1 MKCFIYNTN
10 KRLVTED
17 VFVEQSQWE
26 ILKSE
31 IRKFSIRYSKVIVKE
46 KRKKQ
51 HELESKLKI
60 LEKSLSC
67 DKNIEEYHKCKA
79 DLDEIYDNIAE
90 GVKLGAGVSG
100 MKKMKN
106 QQSISLISKKS
117 RQKNVLYKDLV
128 KYNEISNEIFSY
140 FKSHLKK
147 RIKLIN

>member
-46 KRKKQ
+46 KRKNQ

-90 GVKLGAGVSG
+90 GVKVRSRCQWYEE
-100 MKKMKN
+100 N
-106 QQSISLISKKS
+106 EKS
-117 RQKNVLYKDLV
+117 T
-128 KYNEISNEIFSY
+128 KYI
-140 FKSHLKK
+140 LKK
-147 RIKLIN
+147 KKKQAEKCTIQRFSKI

>member
-46 KRKKQ
+46 KRKNQ

-90 GVKLGAGVSG
+90 GVKVR
-100 MKKMKN
+100 
-106 QQSISLISKKS
+106 S
-117 RQKNVLYKDLV
+117 RCQWY
-128 KYNEISNEIFSY
+128 E
-140 FKSHLKK
+140 
-147 RIKLIN
+147 

>member
-90 GVKLGAGVSG
+90 GVKVRSRCQWYEE
-100 MKKMKN
+100 N
-106 QQSISLISKKS
+106 EKS
-117 RQKNVLYKDLV
+117 T
-128 KYNEISNEIFSY
+128 KYILN
-140 FKSHLKK
+140 LKK
-147 RIKLIN
+147 KQAEKCTIQRFSKI

>member
-90 GVKLGAGVSG
+90 GVKVRSRCQWYEENEKSTKYILDLE
-100 MKKMKN
+100 KKQAEKCTI
-106 QQSISLISKKS
+106 QRFSK
-117 RQKNVLYKDLV
+117 
-128 KYNEISNEIFSY
+128 I
-140 FKSHLKK
+140 
-147 RIKLIN
+147 